1 MKKSSK
7 SEKLLVE
14 EIMSSALQL
23 KTSMRGLSIGEMISI
38 VRNQLGMSQNILAQL
53 AGIPQST
60 VSRIEKS
67 KREPNLSTLH
77 KILKALSCE
86 IIIVPLLT
94 QSIDTIRRNQARY
107 VAENNIKYLR
117 GTMSLEKQEPDKKI
131 IEELIKEEEEEL
143 LRSSGNK
150 LWQIRKS

>member
-7 SEKLLVE
+7 SEKLLIE

-38 VRNQLGMSQNILAQL
+38 IRNQLGMSQNILAQL

-67 KREPNLSTLH
+67 KRDPNLSTLH

-86 IIIVPLLT
+86 IIIVPLLIE
-94 QSIDTIRRNQARY
+94 SIDTIRRKQARY

-131 IEELIKEEEEEL
+131 IEELTKDEEEEL
-143 LRSSGNK
+143 LRSPGNK